1 MSLDLTK
8 NFFPLPVLKKLVDLC
23 KRYKLNQIVLKLADD
38 HAWRLEVNS
47 TTMDF
52 AELHKVLRNQCLQN
66 TFFILNSQEHEI

>member
-52 AELHKVLRNQCLQN
+52 AELHKVLRNTLKPVFSGHSKGRQK
-66 TFFILNSQEHEI
+66 